1 MAIPGYGD
9 GEEDWLQELIDY
21 NRQALSITSKTNAV
35 KSKYKMIYIG
45 TSSETHPQ
53 PRPFYHDHGSGQ
65 YWSTIKVSYECS
77 RLDHLFQHSIS
88 TLCFLESRKHIDPYT
103 YVNIYIH
110 ILFIDPSTPC
120 DFSPL
125 AAVMTSRTSNSA
137 HWSMALDS
145 TTLKLPRTRECFQ
158 LIENDIRLGYDL
170 PRPNQTAGAILK
182 HCYRALDQTLEK
194 YQPCIYKIGFTH
206 CAYWRFFND
215 LYGYVR
221 EKDQWEKMKVLYAS
235 HEAISPSFVEGAMI
249 QRHIG
254 YLMSI

>member
-1 MAIPGYGD
+1 MMY
-9 GEEDWLQELIDY
+9 
-21 NRQALSITSKTNAV
+21 
-35 KSKYKMIYIG
+35 IYIYRNIWIWAKH
-45 TSSETHPQ
+45 SETHPQ

-65 YWSTIKVSYECS
+65 YWSTIKVSYQCS

-88 TLCFLESRKHIDPYT
+88 TLCFFESRKQIDPL
-103 YVNIYIH
+103 
-110 ILFIDPSTPC
+110 LFMNPSTPC
-120 DFSPL
+120 DFPRL
-125 AAVMTSRTSNSA
+125 AAVMASRTSNSS

-158 LIENDIRLGYDL
+158 LIENDVRLGYDL

-254 YLMSI
+254 YLMGIYINICFWVKLVLPVMFPVVSLQHI